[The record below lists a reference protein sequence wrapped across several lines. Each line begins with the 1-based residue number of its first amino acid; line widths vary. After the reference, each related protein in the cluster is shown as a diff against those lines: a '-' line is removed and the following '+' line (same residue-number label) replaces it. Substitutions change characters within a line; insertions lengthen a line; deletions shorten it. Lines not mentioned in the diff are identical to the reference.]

1 MKRRPAQ
8 QPKLS
13 DAAEERLYADAKSLR
28 LARKAASEGE
38 KTERRVGFGSSS
50 PPRMPRH
57 GSPQQRHRSPSPSPQ
72 PVQGVAR
79 RRGAETPQT
88 PATESVAA
96 VSVRP
101 RRSSQAK
108 GRKRSAKKKRRPKKA
123 PESEPEPE
131 PAVTTPAG
139 SELLE
144 IIADARDA
152 IEGRRS
158 IGSPV
163 VAEGDKDKDQEEE
176 QRLQDFRRS
185 EEATQPEPDAP
196 VEPEPEPEPEPE
208 AEPEELT
215 ARALGDKDKEER
227 QAQAVRKAILGDKAK
242 EAENAPAPAE
252 EEEVVL
258 PQVDSAELEA
268 KMVRPTPT
276 SACRLSEH
284 KVSMSRRAGGLSEPG
299 RRPSR
304 AGLDGGVGEA
314 LHAG

>member
-57 GSPQQRHRSPSPSPQ
+57 GSPQQRHRSPSPSPSPQ

-123 PESEPEPE
+123 PEPEPE

-176 QRLQDFRRS
+176 RRLQDFRRS

-196 VEPEPEPEPEPE
+196 VEPEPEAEPE

-215 ARALGDKDKEER
+215 ARVLGDKDKEER

-242 EAENAPAPAE
+242 DAENAPAPAE

-258 PQVDSAELEA
+258 PHVDSAELEA
-268 KMVRPTPT
+268 KMVRPNSP
-276 SACRLSEH
+276 CILRLW
-284 KVSMSRRAGGLSEPG
+284 
-299 RRPSR
+299 
-304 AGLDGGVGEA
+304 
-314 LHAG
+314 